1 MVALRLHEKI
11 LGKNDFRLE
20 KKILDSKKKSRPL
33 LSIMA
38 CYTYSILR
46 NETKW
51 NQTKRNQA
59 RYNETKGTMQV
70 YF

>member
-33 LSIMA
+33 SSIMA
-38 CYTYSILR
+38 CHTYSILR